1 MVDYTAACDAHDL
14 EVPANFNF
22 GRDVIDRLAQDEKNI
37 ALVWCDKDDNERT
50 LSYADIATASNRV
63 AHYLL
68 SQSIRKGDRVVVML
82 PRIPEWQI
90 CIVACLKLGAIPI
103 PCITMLSKKDVH
115 YRVQHAGAVAAIT
128 LSSEI
133 VKFTSCDQMLRAR
146 LAIGGS
152 DAPWDDFSSISQ
164 FPGTF
169 NSCDMERL
177 DPAIMYYT
185 SGSTG
190 QPMGVCHP
198 AQSLFT
204 WRYSAHYWLS
214 LTDRDVMW
222 CTADTGWSKAGTSI
236 LFGPWSQGSTV
247 FFYDGPLEPKRRFE
261 LIEKYKVTVFCAAAT
276 ELRQLVRESVD
287 EFDLSSL
294 RLTVSAGESV
304 NPEILDAWEALTGV
318 PLLDG
323 YGQTETLMTVL
334 NYPGM
339 SVKPGSMG
347 RALPGIRTA
356 ILLESGELEHAG
368 DEGELLIGLPNT
380 QTMLRYWNDPAKTKA
395 ALLTRHDQTWFKTG
409 DHVVQDEDGYLFYR
423 GRTDDIIS
431 SSGYRIGPQEV
442 ENALIEHPAVRESAV
457 IGVPDEERGEIVKA
471 FIILNDPDAAGPQ
484 LIDELQEHTKATTA
498 PYKYPRQIEFV
509 SALPKTVSGIIQR
522 QLLRKHTALK

>member
-1 MVDYTAACDAHDL
+1 
-14 EVPANFNF
+14 
-22 GRDVIDRLAQDEKNI
+22 
-37 ALVWCDKDDNERT
+37 
-50 LSYADIATASNRV
+50 
-63 AHYLL
+63 
-68 SQSIRKGDRVVVML
+68 
-82 PRIPEWQI
+82 
-90 CIVACLKLGAIPI
+90 
-103 PCITMLSKKDVH
+103 
-115 YRVQHAGAVAAIT
+115 
-128 LSSEI
+128 
-133 VKFTSCDQMLRAR
+133 
-146 LAIGGS
+146 
-152 DAPWDDFSSISQ
+152 
-164 FPGTF
+164 
-169 NSCDMERL
+169 
-177 DPAIMYYT
+177 
-185 SGSTG
+185 
-190 QPMGVCHP
+190 
-198 AQSLFT
+198 
-204 WRYSAHYWLS
+204 
-214 LTDRDVMW
+214 
-222 CTADTGWSKAGTSI
+222 
-236 LFGPWSQGSTV
+236 
-247 FFYDGPLEPKRRFE
+247 
-261 LIEKYKVTVFCAAAT
+261 VTVFCAAAT

-304 NPEILDAWEALTGV
+304 NPEILDAWEALTEV

-471 FIILNDPDAAGPQ
+471 FIILNDPDAGGPQ

-509 SALPKTVSGIIQR
+509 SALPKTVSGKIQR